1 MSLGQLN
8 EINAINKNSQLS
20 DNNLQLLK
28 KDVSTLLKHEETNT
42 STKFHFNNKEINNFS
57 TIDSKSHRETSGF
70 KRNTKM
76 KNQSPSSNVSTDRLK
91 NDYNSLNIPYLNS
104 EKVILGLNNED
115 NELQHLKIAN
125 SFANL
130 TVNKTSK
137 QKTFLPQ
144 DSTEYQR
151 FRMDELNNEL
161 IQKIYKN
168 KLQSEHIANLEMK
181 IDTYKKNISSLHDR
195 IAKQD
200 NMKIELNLQNKKINE
215 LEMDLNNGFKEN
227 K

>member
-1 MSLGQLN
+1 M
-8 EINAINKNSQLS
+8 
-20 DNNLQLLK
+20 
-28 KDVSTLLKHEETNT
+28 
-42 STKFHFNNKEINNFS
+42 
-57 TIDSKSHRETSGF
+57 
-70 KRNTKM
+70 
-76 KNQSPSSNVSTDRLK
+76 
-91 NDYNSLNIPYLNS
+91 
-104 EKVILGLNNED
+104 
-115 NELQHLKIAN
+115 
-125 SFANL
+125 
-130 TVNKTSK
+130 
-137 QKTFLPQ
+137 Q

-168 KLQSEHIANLEMK
+168 KLQSEHIAKLEMK